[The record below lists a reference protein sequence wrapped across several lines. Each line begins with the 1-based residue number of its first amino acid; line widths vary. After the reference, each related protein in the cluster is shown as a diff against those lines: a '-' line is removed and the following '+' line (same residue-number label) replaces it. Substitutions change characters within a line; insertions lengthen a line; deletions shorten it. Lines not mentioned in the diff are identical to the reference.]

1 MPWSGEKL
9 RSAVFDADA
18 VLHDQDFLREL
29 ADDAKIM
36 GNQNQAAPEPFPD
49 PMELCH
55 NPRWFMESSA
65 VVGSSAMMISGR

>member
-1 MPWSGEKL
+1 MGSGEKL

-49 PMELCH
+49 PMELCSGTF
-55 NPRWFMESSA
+55 PPCFMESSA
-65 VVGSSAMMISGR
+65 MC

>member
-49 PMELCH
+49 PMEL
-55 NPRWFMESSA
+55 WQ
-65 VVGSSAMMISGR
+65 